1 VSGPDWLREKL
12 FERRI
17 VMLTG
22 PLDHAL
28 AAQVQA
34 QLLALDAPDAEP
46 IVLHVDSAD
55 GALAAAFVVMDAMD
69 ALSAPVHALCRGRIG
84 GASLGVV
91 ASAARRTATPHARF
105 RLSQPRSR
113 FSGTPDEIAA
123 RSREQQD
130 LMWRLHARLARATG
144 RPAEEVA
151 EDLRRGRFLDANEA
165 LAYGLVEEVLTSS
178 AS

>member
-1 VSGPDWLREKL
+1 
-12 FERRI
+12 
-17 VMLTG
+17 
-22 PLDHAL
+22 
-28 AAQVQA
+28 
-34 QLLALDAPDAEP
+34 
-46 IVLHVDSAD
+46 
-55 GALAAAFVVMDAMD
+55 
-69 ALSAPVHALCRGRIG
+69 
-84 GASLGVV
+84 VV